1 MPETHL
7 PPSRADQS
15 PTGTPGAGPQLPR
28 VLGVGALIL
37 YGVVAVT
44 PSAPVTVFGIAQR
57 DSGGHA
63 LDTILFAMVAMVLTA
78 TSYGRMA
85 AIYPSAGSAYAY
97 VGRGLNAHLG
107 FLAGW
112 AMLLDYLFI
121 PLFCVI
127 YGSGALL
134 RLLPSLPMLV
144 ATALFAGAITL
155 ANLRGIRTAART
167 GELMVGAMLLV
178 LLAFVA
184 LAIKFVVA
192 HGGAGALVS
201 TRPFY
206 NPATFDLQ
214 TIGVATAFAALTY
227 LGFDSVT
234 TLAEDVVNPQRNV
247 MLAAVAVCL
256 FTGLFGGF
264 FTYLAV
270 LAWPDWSTFDNFDN
284 AFLDVAARVGGPG
297 LFAAMGLL
305 LVVANI
311 GAGMTSQTGASRLLF
326 GMGRDNVFPR
336 KFFAHLSAR
345 KTPTY
350 NILLIGVIAFLGAQW
365 ASVEIVGHLLNF
377 GAFLGFMGVN
387 ATVIWYFFIRPP
399 AGHRR
404 NVLVDLLV
412 PLAAFGFCLYGW
424 LNLARVAWIAGGT
437 WLALGVVY
445 LAIRTKGFR
454 EQPVPLD
461 FSGG

>member
-1 MPETHL
+1 MATTT
-7 PPSRADQS
+7 S
-15 PTGTPGAGPQLPR
+15 PAPAANTDAAPVPQLPR
-28 VLGVGALIL
+28 VLGVWALVL
-37 YGVVAVT
+37 YGIVAVT
-44 PSAPVTVFGIAQR
+44 PSAPITVFGIAQR

-112 AMLLDYLFI
+112 AMLLDYIFI

-134 RLLPSLPMLV
+134 RLMPNLPPLV
-144 ATALFAGAITL
+144 ATAFFAGAMTY
-155 ANLRGIRTAART
+155 ANLRGIKTAART
-167 GELMVGAMLLV
+167 SEIMVGAMMLV
-178 LLAFVA
+178 LLTFIG
-184 LAIKFVVA
+184 LAIKYITA
-192 HGGAGALVS
+192 QGGAGALIS
-201 TRPFY
+201 ARPFY
-206 NPATFDLQ
+206 NPETFDLQ
-214 TIGVATAFAALTY
+214 TVGIATAFAALTY

-234 TLAEDVVNPQRNV
+234 TLAEDVQNPKRNV
-247 MLAAVAVCL
+247 MLAAVSVCL

-270 LAWPDWSTFDNFDN
+270 LVWPDHSTFQNFDN
-284 AFLDVAARVGGPG
+284 AFLDVAARVGGNG
-297 LFAAMGLL
+297 LFMAMGIL

-311 GAGMTSQTGASRLLF
+311 GAGLTSQTGASRLLF
-326 GMGRDNVFPR
+326 GMGRDNIFPR
-336 KFFAHLSAR
+336 GIFAHLSPR

-350 NILLIGVIAFLGAQW
+350 NILIIGIIAFVGAQW
-365 ASVEIVGHLLNF
+365 ATVEIVGHLLNF

-387 ATVIWYFFIRPP
+387 ATVIWCFFVKKQEGRS
-399 AGHRR
+399 R
-404 NVLVDLLV
+404 NVLTDLLV
-412 PLAAFGFCLYGW
+412 PLLAFSFCLYGW
-424 LNLARVAWIAGGT
+424 LNLSRDAWIAGGT
-437 WLALGVVY
+437 WFAVGIVY

-454 EQPVPLD
+454 EKPVTID
-461 FSGG
+461 FSGV

>member
-1 MPETHL
+1 MLEHTA
-7 PPSRADQS
+7 PPPRPAAPD
-15 PTGTPGAGPQLPR
+15 TPVPQLPR
-28 VLGVGALIL
+28 VLGVWALVL

-85 AIYPSAGSAYAY
+85 ALYPSAGSAYAY
-97 VGRGLNAHLG
+97 VGRGLNPHLG

-127 YGSGALL
+127 YGAGALL
-134 RLLPSLPMLV
+134 RLVPAMPMLV
-144 ATALFAGAITL
+144 ATALFAGTITI
-155 ANLRGIRTAART
+155 ANLRGIKTAART
-167 GELMVGAMLLV
+167 SEVMVGAMMLV
-178 LLAFVA
+178 LLAFIG
-184 LAIKFVVA
+184 LAIKYIVGE
-192 HGGAGALVS
+192 GGAGALVS

-206 NPATFDLQ
+206 NPETFDLQ

-234 TLAEDVVNPQRNV
+234 TLAEDVENPKRNV
-247 MLAAVAVCL
+247 MLAAVSVCL

-270 LAWPDWSTFDNFDN
+270 LVWPDWSTFQNFDN
-284 AFLDVAARVGGPG
+284 AFLDVAGRVGGPG
-297 LFAAMGLL
+297 LFAAMGIL

-336 KFFAHLSAR
+336 RFFAHLSPK

-350 NILLIGVIAFLGAQW
+350 NILLIGGVAFAGAQW
-365 ASVEIVGHLLNF
+365 ASVELVGHLLNF

-387 ATVIWYFFIRPP
+387 ATVIWCFFIRPP
-399 AGHRR
+399 AGHTRR
-404 NVLVDLLV
+404 FLTDLLM
-412 PLAAFGFCLYGW
+412 PLLAFAFCLYGW
-424 LNLARVAWIAGGT
+424 LNLSRTAWLAGGT
-437 WLALGVVY
+437 WLAVGLVY

-454 EQPVPLD
+454 EKPVPID
-461 FSGG
+461 FSGV

>member
-1 MPETHL
+1 MATATAPE
-7 PPSRADQS
+7 PASS
-15 PTGTPGAGPQLPR
+15 TGTPVPQLPR
-28 VLGVGALIL
+28 VLGVWALIL
-37 YGVVAVT
+37 YGIVAVT

-85 AIYPSAGSAYAY
+85 ALYPSAGSAYAY

-112 AMLLDYLFI
+112 AMLLDYIFI

-134 RLLPSLPMLV
+134 RLVPALPNVV
-144 ATALFAGAITL
+144 ATALFAAAITF
-155 ANLRGIRTAART
+155 ANLRGIKTAARSS
-167 GELMVGAMLLV
+167 EVMVGAMMLV
-178 LLAFVA
+178 LLTFIG
-184 LAIKFVVA
+184 LAIRYIVSV
-192 HGGAGALVS
+192 GGASALVS

-206 NPATFDLQ
+206 NPETFDLQ

-234 TLAEDVVNPQRNV
+234 TLAEDVQNPKRNV
-247 MLAAVAVCL
+247 MLAAVSVCL
-256 FTGLFGGF
+256 FTGIFGGF

-270 LAWPDWSTFDNFDN
+270 LVWPDWSTFENFDN
-284 AFLDVAARVGGPG
+284 AFLDVAGRVGGTG
-297 LFAAMGLL
+297 LFAAMGIL

-336 KFFAHLSAR
+336 KFFAHLSPK

-350 NILLIGVIAFLGAQW
+350 NILLIGGIAFLGAQW

-387 ATVIWYFFIRPP
+387 ATVIWCFFVRPP
-399 AGHRR
+399 SGHRR
-404 NVLVDLLV
+404 NLLTDLLV
-412 PLAAFGFCLYGW
+412 PLAAFSFCLYGW
-424 LNLARVAWIAGGT
+424 LNLSRAAWIAGGT
-437 WLALGVVY
+437 WFAVGIVY
-445 LAIRTKGFR
+445 LAIRSKGFR
-454 EQPVPLD
+454 EQPVPID
-461 FSGG
+461 FSGV